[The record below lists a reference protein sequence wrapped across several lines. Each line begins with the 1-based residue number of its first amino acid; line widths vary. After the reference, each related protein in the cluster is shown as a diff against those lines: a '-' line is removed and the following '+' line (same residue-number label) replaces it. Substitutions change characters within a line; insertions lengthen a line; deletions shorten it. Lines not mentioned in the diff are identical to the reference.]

1 MGIGLME
8 KEILELQ
15 EENSRL
21 KMLSEADGLTGL
33 YNRTTAENII
43 IERLKKNEGGNLMVV
58 DVDGFKRINDRYGHL
73 FGDEVLKGLTA
84 LMKEIF
90 PPENVVGRFGGDEFI
105 IFTAR
110 ECTLQEAMQKGKE
123 LIRRMQLMG
132 DKMGVEG
139 RLSVTIGVV
148 GCRQKDNYTSAFD
161 HADYALFQGKKK
173 GKAAVC
179 SYDEEHGKP
188 EIISAAVKN
197 HTEDTGIDLDMELI
211 WMELREKT
219 SPQGA
224 YCQDF
229 ATFKQLYRFVERGLM
244 RLPISA
250 YTVLLT
256 LVDDRKQFVTLQD
269 REYLME
275 KLGGTICASL
285 RSGDVYTRYSSCQ
298 YLLMVIGASLENAW
312 KVVERIRSNY
322 DCITEKYS
330 VYIGANVRPLLCA
343 GRGITE
349 MQRKRNE
356 KQTGE

>member
-1 MGIGLME
+1 
-8 KEILELQ
+8 
-15 EENSRL
+15 
-21 KMLSEADGLTGL
+21 
-33 YNRTTAENII
+33 
-43 IERLKKNEGGNLMVV
+43 
-58 DVDGFKRINDRYGHL
+58 
-73 FGDEVLKGLTA
+73 
-84 LMKEIF
+84 
-90 PPENVVGRFGGDEFI
+90 
-105 IFTAR
+105 
-110 ECTLQEAMQKGKE
+110 
-123 LIRRMQLMG
+123 MQLMG

-139 RLSVTIGVV
+139 RLSATIGVV

-275 KLGGTICASL
+275 KLGGQSAPHCAAEMSTP
-285 RSGDVYTRYSSCQ
+285 GTAA
-298 YLLMVIGASLENAW
+298 ASTCSW
-312 KVVERIRSNY
+312 
-322 DCITEKYS
+322 
-330 VYIGANVRPLLCA
+330 
-343 GRGITE
+343 
-349 MQRKRNE
+349 
-356 KQTGE
+356 